1 MVETV
6 IQLGVALAKALFIIL
21 LILVAVPILVLAER
35 RVSAWMQDRQGP
47 NRVGPGGLLQPIAD
61 GIKFLTKEV
70 LIPAH
75 VDRKLYLAAPILL
88 LVPSLMTGAIIP
100 WSKPIPADSFVGGLL
115 RADRWAPD
123 GIPFQVANINVGILY
138 FFAMA
143 SLAVYGIILAGWAS
157 NNKYT
162 LLGGLRASAQV
173 ISYELSFGLAIL
185 SVLLI
190 VGTLQVN
197 DIVEAQSGGMWLV
210 FAQPVTWFIFTV
222 AALAETNRAP
232 FDLAE
237 CEQELVGG
245 YHTEYSGM
253 TFATF
258 FLAEYGNMTMSAA
271 LNVCLFWGGYTLF
284 GVEQL
289 LPWFVTFGVFLAK
302 VAVFLFAFIW
312 IRWTF
317 PRFRYDQL
325 MRLGWKM
332 LLPLSLG
339 NVVLTALA
347 LATVEM
353 WGAPLWPSLI
363 VGQFVLVGGI
373 ALVSVVRSKAGA
385 ASSAA
390 SHAGA

>member
-1 MVETV
+1 MSTLL
-6 IQLGVALAKALFIIL
+6 IQIVVALAKALFIIL
-21 LILVAVPILVLAER
+21 LVLTAVPILVWAER
-35 RVSAWMQDRQGP
+35 RVSAWMQDRHGP
-47 NRVGPGGLLQPIAD
+47 NRVGPAGLLQPIAD

-75 VDRKLYLAAPILL
+75 VDRKLYLAAPVIL

-100 WSKPIPADSFVGGLL
+100 WSKPIPADSALGGLL
-115 RADRWAPD
+115 SAVNWAPD
-123 GIPFQVANINVGILY
+123 GIPFQVAQINVGVLY

-173 ISYELSFGLAIL
+173 ISYELSLGLAIL

-190 VGTLQVN
+190 VGTLQLN
-197 DIVEAQSGGMWLV
+197 TIVEWQAGGMWMG
-210 FAQPVTWFIFTV
+210 FAQPVTWVIFTI

-258 FLAEYGNMTMSAA
+258 FLAEYANMTMSAA
-271 LNVCLFWGGYTLF
+271 LNVCLFWGGYTFF
-284 GVEQL
+284 GLEQI
-289 LPWFVTFGVFLAK
+289 LPWWITFGIFLAK
-302 VAVFLFAFIW
+302 VAAFLFLFLL

-332 LLPLSLG
+332 LLPLALG
-339 NVVLTALA
+339 NVVLTALG
-347 LATVEM
+347 LAAHEM
-353 WGAPLWPSLI
+353 WGVPLWPALI
-363 VGQFVLVGGI
+363 VGQVALIGGV
-373 ALVSVVRSKAGA
+373 ALVSVMRTKAE
-385 ASSAA
+385 SAGSA
-390 SHAGA
+390 ESQARA

>member
-1 MVETV
+1 MVETY

-21 LILVAVPILVLAER
+21 LVLTAVPILVLAER

-47 NRVGPGGLLQPIAD
+47 NRVGPGGALQPIAD

-75 VDRKLYLAAPILL
+75 VDRKLYLAAPVLL

-115 RADRWAPD
+115 RADKWAPD

-190 VGTLQVN
+190 VGTLRV
-197 DIVEAQSGGMWLV
+197 DAIVEAQSSGMWLV

-232 FDLAE
+232 FDMAE

-284 GVEQL
+284 GVEAI
-289 LPWFVTFGVFLAK
+289 LPWFVTFGVFIAK

-325 MRLGWKM
+325 MRLGWKV

-347 LATVEM
+347 LAAHEM
-353 WGAPLWPSLI
+353 WGAPLWPALI
-363 VGQFVLVGGI
+363 VGQLVLVGGI
-373 ALVSVVRSKAGA
+373 ALVSVIRAKSGA
-385 ASSAA
+385 TGNAA
-390 SHAGA
+390 SHARA

>member
-1 MVETV
+1 MY
-6 IQLGVALAKALFIIL
+6 IQFAVALAKALFIL
-21 LILVAVPILVLAER
+21 MLILTAVPILVLAER

-61 GIKFLTKEV
+61 GIKFITKEV
-70 LIPAH
+70 LIPGH
-75 VDRKLYLAAPILL
+75 VDRKLYLAAPAML
-88 LVPSLMTGAIIP
+88 LVPALMTGAIIP
-100 WSKPIPADSFVGGLL
+100 WSKPIPADSFLGGLL
-115 RADRWAPD
+115 GAADWAPD
-123 GIPFQVANINVGILY
+123 GIPFQVAHINVGLLY

-143 SLAVYGIILAGWAS
+143 SLGVYGIILAGWAS

-162 LLGGLRASAQV
+162 LLGGLRASAQM
-173 ISYELSFGLAIL
+173 ISYELSLGLAIL

-197 DIVEAQSGGMWLV
+197 EIVEWQSAGLWLV
-210 FAQPVTWFIFTV
+210 FAQPVTWFIFTI

-245 YHTEYSGM
+245 YHTEYGGM
-253 TFATF
+253 PFATF

-271 LNVCLFWGGYTLF
+271 LNVSLFWGGYTLF
-284 GVEQL
+284 GIEQI
-289 LPWFVTFGVFLAK
+289 LPWFLTLGIFLAK
-302 VAVFLFAFIW
+302 VAVFLFLFLW

-332 LLPLSLG
+332 LLPLALG
-339 NVVLTALA
+339 NVVLTALG
-347 LATVEM
+347 LAAHEM
-353 WGAPLWPSLI
+353 WGLPLWPALI
-363 VGQFVLVGGI
+363 VGQGI
-373 ALVSVVRSKAGA
+373 LIGSVVLVSVIRSKAGA
-385 ASSAA
+385 DTRAQ
-390 SHAGA
+390 SHARA

>member
-1 MVETV
+1 MF
-6 IQLGVALAKALFIIL
+6 IQLAVALAKALFIIL
-21 LILVAVPILVLAER
+21 LILTAVPVLVLAER

-47 NRVGPGGLLQPIAD
+47 NRVGPGGILQPIAD

-75 VDRKLYLAAPILL
+75 VDRKLYLAAPVIL
-88 LVPSLMTGAIIP
+88 LVPALMTGAIIP
-100 WSKPIPADSFVGGLL
+100 WSKPIPADSVIGGLL
-115 RADRWAPD
+115 NASDWAPG

-143 SLAVYGIILAGWAS
+143 SLGVYGIILAGWAS

-173 ISYELSFGLAIL
+173 ISYELSLGLAIL

-190 VGTLQVN
+190 GGTLQLN
-197 DIVEAQSGGMWLV
+197 EIVESQSSGMWLV
-210 FAQPVTWFIFTV
+210 FAQPVTWFIFTI

-258 FLAEYGNMTMSAA
+258 FLAEYGAMTMSAA

-284 GVEQL
+284 GIEQI
-289 LPWFVTFGVFLAK
+289 LPWFITMGIFLAK
-302 VAVFLFAFIW
+302 VAVFLFLFLW

-332 LLPLSLG
+332 LLPLALG

-347 LATVEM
+347 LTAHEM
-353 WGAPLWPSLI
+353 WSVPLWPALI
-363 VGQFVLVGGI
+363 VGQLVLIGGV
-373 ALVSVVRSKAGA
+373 ALVSVIRSKAGA
-385 ASSAA
+385 GTSAQ
-390 SHAGA
+390 SHARA